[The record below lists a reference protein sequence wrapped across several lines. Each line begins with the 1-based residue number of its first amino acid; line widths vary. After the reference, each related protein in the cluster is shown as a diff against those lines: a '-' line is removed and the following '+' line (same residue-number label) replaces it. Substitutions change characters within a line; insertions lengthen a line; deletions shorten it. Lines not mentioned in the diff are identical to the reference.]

1 MSNTFPGQ
9 NSRCLETL
17 SNDLLH
23 EVKTC
28 TESSKLS
35 KSIKDRLEAQT
46 RYSKRIVIVSF
57 LLRLL
62 FHQFRE
68 TRREINKKTNEGCTA
83 LFHAAKRGNVEIA
96 EYLVTVC
103 EANIEQRGLFEVHEE
118 STIHLVT
125 PLWCA
130 AVSGKLA
137 MVRLLIRLGS
147 FINALSDTGSTPVRS
162 SCFMTHIDIGEF
174 DDKVHILIEFQF

>member
-1 MSNTFPGQ
+1 MSNTFSGQ
-9 NSRCLETL
+9 TSRCWDTL
-17 SNDLLH
+17 ANDLLY

-28 TESSKLS
+28 TETSKLS

-46 RYSKRIVIVSF
+46 REV
-57 LLRLL
+57 
-62 FHQFRE
+62 
-68 TRREINKKTNEGCTA
+68 RREVNKKTNEGCTA

-118 STIHLVT
+118 RTIHLVT

-162 SCFMTHIDIGEF
+162 SCFMTYIDIGKLYYICTF
-174 DDKVHILIEFQF
+174 RFS